1 MFSPF
6 WNGFLV
12 GAVLFSMIGV
22 AAGIFVVALCQA
34 SAKGNGTNDNN
45 KCKQGEIVLAENT
58 SLLKMQKKSLILF
71 TLVLF
76 LTGAFCLLQS
86 GTGEAAKKKAAAPI
100 GIVNYNALLDQHPDM
115 AKAIEELKRENEQA
129 QQEFES
135 KSSGLSDKEKQDLDW
150 QLRQRLE
157 LKQQE
162 LLNAIAVQIDA
173 VIKEIADAQGLSA
186 VVDQEATIYGGKDIT
201 NDVLKKIQK
210 R

>member
-1 MFSPF
+1 
-6 WNGFLV
+6 
-12 GAVLFSMIGV
+12 
-22 AAGIFVVALCQA
+22 
-34 SAKGNGTNDNN
+34 
-45 KCKQGEIVLAENT
+45 
-58 SLLKMQKKSLILF
+58 MQKKSLILF

-86 GTGEAAKKKAAAPI
+86 GTGEAAKKKAAAPV
-100 GIVNYNALLDQHPDM
+100 GIVNYNVLLDQHPDM

-135 KSSGLSDKEKQDLDW
+135 KSSGLSDKEKQDLDR